1 MESKSSDKNHETLAI
16 FSTLKEVEV
25 VTSTVVESLLAFIA
39 RRRLQSKSSNWSLV
53 SKLVHPKRV
62 ASMGEE
68 ESINELV
75 KVDTALQLLISQKTS
90 TSDCFTDVESIQN
103 WLGKLESSIQ
113 DLEEGI
119 ENLFRCCRC
128 PLFPKAQAQSIKL
141 YFEGPRQTKPSSLR
155 RPSSLPRQKTRGN
168 GVGPSIKPKTHASPF
183 NPKYMSVAM
192 RWGSPEQS
200 KREGKPFPRRVQKR
214 KGKIT
219 PHVMLSLS
227 FSARS
232 SRHKRRL
239 LPNEKY
245 GSPGPIIAE
254 GGWSFSLT
262 SGRSR
267 HIHKNVYRNKS

>member
-103 WLGKLESSIQ
+103 
-113 DLEEGI
+113 
-119 ENLFRCCRC
+119 
-128 PLFPKAQAQSIKL
+128 
-141 YFEGPRQTKPSSLR
+141 
-155 RPSSLPRQKTRGN
+155 
-168 GVGPSIKPKTHASPF
+168 
-183 NPKYMSVAM
+183 
-192 RWGSPEQS
+192 
-200 KREGKPFPRRVQKR
+200 
-214 KGKIT
+214 
-219 PHVMLSLS
+219 
-227 FSARS
+227 
-232 SRHKRRL
+232 
-239 LPNEKY
+239 
-245 GSPGPIIAE
+245 
-254 GGWSFSLT
+254 
-262 SGRSR
+262 
-267 HIHKNVYRNKS
+267 